1 MDYKKIITG
10 LLSKA
15 YKLDDGK
22 VAELLQDGKDDANE
36 SAVLEALLSQDT
48 ERVSALLAKDTGKY
62 QQGFAAGKKDSLTE
76 LEKAAK
82 EAFKIES
89 DKTGLELIE
98 EIVSAEAKAKSKNA
112 PKEITED
119 DVRSHSVFIEAQK
132 RYKEELKQKDQ
143 EIETK
148 VNEFKSAAE
157 KEKVQNTVASKAQ
170 DILNGLKPSLPEN
183 QKVAQNQLNWFF
195 DAIKNGDY
203 KLSENG
209 DIILL
214 DKDGKPATD
223 GHGNNLDFTD
233 HVKNKASDFFV
244 FQQNNGG
251 QGAGNTGLAGAG
263 GAGGAGG
270 SDYPAGISKPKT
282 EEEMW
287 ALTSDTKI
295 SAEDRAKILESWQ
308 KENSK

>member
-36 SAVLEALLSQDT
+36 SAVLEALLTQDT

-62 QQGFAAGKKDSLTE
+62 QQGFAAGKKESLSE

-82 EAFKIES
+82 DAFKIES

-98 EIVSAEAKAKSKNA
+98 EIVTAEAKAKSKNT

-119 DVRSHSVFIEAQK
+119 DVRSHKTFIDAEK
-132 RYKEELKQKDQ
+132 RYKEELKQKDK

-148 VNEFKSAAE
+148 VNEFKEAAE
-157 KEKVQNTVASKAQ
+157 KEKVQNQVAAKAQ
-170 DILNGLKPSLPEN
+170 EILNGLKPSLPEN
-183 QKVAQNQLNWFF
+183 QNVAQNQLNWFYQTIRSGNF
-195 DAIKNGDY
+195 
-203 KLSENG
+203 KLADNG
-209 DIILL
+209 DILLL
-214 DKDGKPATD
+214 DAEGKTQTD
-223 GHGNNLDFTD
+223 AHGNNMDFTD
-233 HVKNKASDFFV
+233 YVKNKASEHFV

-251 QGAGNTGLAGAG
+251 QGAGNRGVAGAGAG
-263 GAGGAGG
+263 GNG
-270 SDYPAGISKPKT
+270 SGDDYPAGLTRPKT

-287 ALTSDTKI
+287 KMIADRSI
-295 SAEDRAKILESWQ
+295 PAEDREKVLASWQ